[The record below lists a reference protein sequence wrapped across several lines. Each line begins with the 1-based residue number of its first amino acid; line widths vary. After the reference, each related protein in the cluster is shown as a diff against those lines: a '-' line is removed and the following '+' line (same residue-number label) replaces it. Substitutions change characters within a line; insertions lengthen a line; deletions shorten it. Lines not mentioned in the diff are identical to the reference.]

1 MDDVLLFQPLMA
13 ASCSFHWAAVVVGC
27 GGTSFLIYIYIC
39 SGLVTRLTGREG
51 ISSKGV
57 DTGS

>member
-1 MDDVLLFQPLMA
+1 MNDVLLFQPLMA
-13 ASCSFHWAAVVVGC
+13 ASCSFHWAAMVVGC
-27 GGTSFLIYIYIC
+27 GGTSFLIYKVC